1 MRLIDDLDGRF
12 NVGVPA
18 MDRTHRELFDL
29 LNRMA
34 EASDAA
40 FAYLYPDLVNHT
52 HAHFANEEVLMR
64 QSDFPGGAAHIAD
77 HRAILTE
84 LESHRHCERGEPL
97 RRARAFITERLP
109 VWCET
114 HLTGFDRALAEHLK
128 AVPKG
133 RGKG

>member
-12 NVGVPA
+12 NFGVPA

-52 HAHFANEEVLMR
+52 RAHFANEEVLMR
-64 QSDFPGGAAHIAD
+64 QSAFPGSAAHTAE
-77 HRAILTE
+77 HQAMLAE

-97 RRARAFITERLP
+97 RRARAFITERVP
-109 VWCET
+109 GWCES

-128 AVPKG
+128 PAQKG
-133 RGKG
+133 RRQG